1 MNIKEL
7 FLEKSEK
14 IYTILDI
21 GSSKIICLVATFKDQ
36 KIKILGNSCYSAN
49 GFKNGNISDAKL
61 AKASII
67 AAVDQAERMAGITI
81 EEVIL
86 ILNGNKIKSNYLSP
100 IIQLKKNKIS
110 LTDINNLVLA
120 GVNEL
125 EKNDSEVIHYFPIS
139 YKIDGNNIV
148 KNPIGLIGNY
158 LFASLH
164 YVTISSTILE
174 NIINC
179 LASCQLNISD
189 CIFAPYAAA
198 LATLSKNDKEF
209 GSTLIDF
216 GDGVTSYALF
226 SESNLVHCGFIPI
239 GSKAITNDIAKS
251 FMLDVAT
258 AERIKTIHGA
268 AISNYADNNKMINC
282 KTENSL
288 NELEPEERSIA
299 NSELNEVI
307 NARLEEI
314 FSLIKKILE
323 GQYALYPNAKQNI
336 ILTGGGSLLT
346 GLGEFASKK
355 LASKV
360 RIGKPETIE
369 GINKE
374 LANSSYSAA
383 IGALHYIQ
391 RQYNHSTTHNMVK
404 TSPFMRII
412 NWFKNSS

>member
-1 MNIKEL
+1 MRKL
-7 FLEKSEK
+7 FLEKTEK

-21 GSSKIICLVATFKDQ
+21 GSSKIICLVAIFEDE

-61 AKASII
+61 AKSSIV
-67 AAVDQAERMAGITI
+67 AAIDQAEKMAGITI

-100 IIQLKKNKIS
+100 TIQLRKNKIS
-110 LTDINNLVLA
+110 ITDLDNLVLA
-120 GVNEL
+120 GINEL
-125 EKNDSEVIHYFPIS
+125 EKNDSEVIHYFPIG
-139 YKIDGNNIV
+139 YKIDGNNLV
-148 KNPIGLIGNY
+148 KNPIGLVGHS
-158 LFASLH
+158 LFANLH
-164 YVTISSTILE
+164 YVTISSIMLE

-189 CIFAPYAAA
+189 CIFAPYASA
-198 LATLSKNDKEF
+198 LATLNKNDKEF

-216 GDGVTSYALF
+216 GDGITSYAIF
-226 SESNLVHCGFIPI
+226 SENNLVHCGFIPI

-251 FMLDVAT
+251 FMLDGAT

-268 AISNYADNNKMINC
+268 AISNYADNNKMISC
-282 KTENSL
+282 KTENSF
-288 NELEPEERSIA
+288 NELEYEERSIA

-314 FSLIKKILE
+314 FSLIKKILD
-323 GQYALYPNAKQNI
+323 GQYLHYPNAKQNV

-346 GLGEFASKK
+346 GLGEFVSKS
-355 LASKV
+355 LSCKV
-360 RIGKPETIE
+360 RIGKPEKIE
-369 GINKE
+369 GINRE

-383 IGALHYIQ
+383 IGALYYIQ
-391 RQYNHSTTHNMVK
+391 TMYNHPNANNLVK
-404 TSPFMRII
+404 TSPFTKLV
-412 NWFKNSS
+412 NWFKNSL